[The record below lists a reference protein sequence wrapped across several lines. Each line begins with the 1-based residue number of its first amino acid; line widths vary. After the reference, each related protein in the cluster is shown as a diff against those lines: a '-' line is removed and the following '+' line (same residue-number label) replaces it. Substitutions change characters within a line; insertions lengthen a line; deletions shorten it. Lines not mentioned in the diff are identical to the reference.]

1 MRGVVATPWSDAER
15 DQLRR
20 LAENGLSQGQ
30 IATMMGRTKASV
42 HRQFAILGLTPNAP
56 TPPKRPEARTHPK
69 VAVQRAGATTLP
81 PLPSLSM
88 REDGECGWPSPE
100 DYFP

>member
-1 MRGVVATPWSDAER
+1 MRGITVTPWSDAER

-20 LAENGLSQGQ
+20 LADNGLSQGQ
-30 IATMMGRTKASV
+30 IAQMMGRTKASV
-42 HRQFAILGLTPNAP
+42 HRQFAILGLTPNP
-56 TPPKRPEARTHPK
+56 PPFPKRVSPGTHPK
-69 VAVQRAGATTLP
+69 HAVQRAGATTLP

-88 REDGECGWPSPE
+88 REDGECGWPLPE

>member
-1 MRGVVATPWSDAER
+1 MRGITVTPWSDAER

-20 LAENGLSQGQ
+20 LADNGLSQGQ

-56 TPPKRPEARTHPK
+56 TPVKRPEARTHPK
-69 VAVQRAGATTLP
+69 TAIRAGRTTLP

-88 REDGECGWPSPE
+88 RGDGECGP
-100 DYFP
+100 

>member
-1 MRGVVATPWSDAER
+1 MRGVTVTPWSDAER

-30 IATMMGRTKASV
+30 IAQMMGRTKASV

-56 TPPKRPEARTHPK
+56 SVPKRPSPTTHPK
-69 VAVQRAGATTLP
+69 HAIRAGRTTLP

-88 REDGECGWPSPE
+88 RGDGECGP
-100 DYFP
+100 